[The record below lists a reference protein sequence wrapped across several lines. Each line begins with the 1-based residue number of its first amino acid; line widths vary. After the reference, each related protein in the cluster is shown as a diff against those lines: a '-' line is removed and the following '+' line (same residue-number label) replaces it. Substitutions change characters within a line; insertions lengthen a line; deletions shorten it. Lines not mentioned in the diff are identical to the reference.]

1 MTKGL
6 DSLKNAIKWYEDRF
20 CVSFT
25 PAEIYALYPKE
36 GEYGWPQPW
45 PIPDF
50 AGIYAFLDSNKTIVY
65 IGKASQMGARLSH
78 YFRYGENGKC
88 ILKDKRVDE
97 ISYVQCYF
105 CIPEE
110 PYTCLSLEEYL
121 ISEMNPKYK
130 LNDIIKFILDEK

>member
-65 IGKASQMGARLSH
+65 IGKASQMGARLCH

-88 ILKDKRVDE
+88 ILMDKRIGD
-97 ISYVQCYF
+97 ISYVQCYS
-105 CIPEE
+105 CSPEE
-110 PYTCLSLEEYL
+110 PYACLSLEEYL
-121 ISEMNPKYK
+121 ISEMNPKYNK
-130 LNDIIKFILDEK
+130 IGRTEW

>member
-50 AGIYAFLDSNKTIVY
+50 AGIYDFLDSNKTIVY

-88 ILKDKRVDE
+88 ILMDKRIGD
-97 ISYVQCYF
+97 ISYVQCYS
-105 CIPEE
+105 CSPEE
-110 PYTCLSLEEYL
+110 PYACLSLEEYL
-121 ISEMNPKYK
+121 ISEMNPKYNK
-130 LNDIIKFILDEK
+130 IGRTEW

>member
-20 CVSFT
+20 CVRFT

-65 IGKASQMGARLSH
+65 IGKASQMGARLNH
-78 YFRYGENGKC
+78 YFGYGKNGKC
-88 ILKDKRVDE
+88 ILMDKRIGD
-97 ISYVQCYF
+97 ISYVQCYS
-105 CIPEE
+105 CSPKE
-110 PYTCLSLEEYL
+110 PYACLSLEEYL
-121 ISEMNPKYK
+121 ISEMNPKYNK
-130 LNDIIKFILDEK
+130 IGRTEW

>member
-88 ILKDKRVDE
+88 ILMDKRIGD
-97 ISYVQCYF
+97 ISYVQCYS
-105 CIPEE
+105 CSPEE
-110 PYTCLSLEEYL
+110 P
-121 ISEMNPKYK
+121 
-130 LNDIIKFILDEK
+130 

>member
-88 ILKDKRVDE
+88 ILMDKRIGD
-97 ISYVQCYF
+97 ISYVQCYS
-105 CIPEE
+105 CSPEE
-110 PYTCLSLEEYL
+110 PYACLSLEDYL
-121 ISEMNPKYK
+121 ISEMNPKYNK
-130 LNDIIKFILDEK
+130 IGRTEW

>member
-88 ILKDKRVDE
+88 ILMDKRIGD
-97 ISYVQCYF
+97 ISYVQCYS
-105 CIPEE
+105 CSPEE
-110 PYTCLSLEEYL
+110 PYACLSLEEFN
-121 ISEMNPKYK
+121 IRNES
-130 LNDIIKFILDEK
+130 

>member
-88 ILKDKRVDE
+88 ILMDKRIGD
-97 ISYVQCYF
+97 ISYVQCYS
-105 CIPEE
+105 CSPEE
-110 PYTCLSLEEYL
+110 PYVCLSLEEYL
-121 ISEMNPKYK
+121 ISEMNPKYNK
-130 LNDIIKFILDEK
+130 IGRTEW

>member
-88 ILKDKRVDE
+88 ILMDKRIGD
-97 ISYVQCYF
+97 ISYVQCYS
-105 CIPEE
+105 CSPEE
-110 PYTCLSLEEYL
+110 PYACLSLEEYL
-121 ISEMNPKYK
+121 ISEMNPKYNK
-130 LNDIIKFILDEK
+130 LGRTEW

>member
-6 DSLKNAIKWYEDRF
+6 DCLQNAIKWYEDRF

-25 PAEIYALYPKE
+25 PAEFYALYPKE

-88 ILKDKRVDE
+88 ILMDKRIGD
-97 ISYVQCYF
+97 ISYVQCYS
-105 CIPEE
+105 CSPEE
-110 PYTCLSLEEYL
+110 PYACLSLEEYL
-121 ISEMNPKYK
+121 ISEMNPKYNK
-130 LNDIIKFILDEK
+130 IGRTEW

>member
-50 AGIYAFLDSNKTIVY
+50 AGIYAFLDSNKTIGY
-65 IGKASQMGARLSH
+65 IGIARQMGARLSH

-88 ILKDKRVDE
+88 ILMDKRIGD
-97 ISYVQCYF
+97 ISYVQCYS
-105 CIPEE
+105 CSPEE
-110 PYTCLSLEEYL
+110 PYACLSLEEYL
-121 ISEMNPKYK
+121 ISEMNPKYNK
-130 LNDIIKFILDEK
+130 IGRTEW

>member
-78 YFRYGENGKC
+78 YFRYGGNGKC
-88 ILKDKRVDE
+88 ILMDKRIGD
-97 ISYVQCYF
+97 ISYVQCYS
-105 CIPEE
+105 CSPEE
-110 PYTCLSLEEYL
+110 PYACLSLEEYL
-121 ISEMNPKYK
+121 ISEMNPKYNK
-130 LNDIIKFILDEK
+130 IGRTEW

>member
-88 ILKDKRVDE
+88 ILMDKRIGD
-97 ISYVQCYF
+97 ISYVQCYS
-105 CIPEE
+105 CSPEE
-110 PYTCLSLEEYL
+110 PYACLSLEEYL
-121 ISEMNPKYK
+121 ISEMNPKYNK
-130 LNDIIKFILDEK
+130 IGRTKW

>member
-88 ILKDKRVDE
+88 ILMDKPIGD
-97 ISYVQCYF
+97 ISYVQCYS
-105 CIPEE
+105 CSPEE
-110 PYTCLSLEEYL
+110 PYACLSLEEYL
-121 ISEMNPKYK
+121 ISEMNPKYNK
-130 LNDIIKFILDEK
+130 IGRTEW

>member
-36 GEYGWPQPW
+36 GKYGWPQPW

-88 ILKDKRVDE
+88 ILMDKRIGD
-97 ISYVQCYF
+97 ISYVQCYS
-105 CIPEE
+105 CSPEE
-110 PYTCLSLEEYL
+110 PYACLSLEEYL
-121 ISEMNPKYK
+121 ISEMNPKYNK
-130 LNDIIKFILDEK
+130 IGRTEW

>member
-88 ILKDKRVDE
+88 ILMDKRIGD
-97 ISYVQCYF
+97 ISYVQCYS
-105 CIPEE
+105 CSPEE
-110 PYTCLSLEEYL
+110 PYACLSLEEYL
-121 ISEMNPKYK
+121 TSEMNPKYNK
-130 LNDIIKFILDEK
+130 IGRTEW

>member
-88 ILKDKRVDE
+88 ILMDKRIGD
-97 ISYVQCYF
+97 ISYVQCYS
-105 CIPEE
+105 CSPEE
-110 PYTCLSLEEYL
+110 PYACLSLEEYS
-121 ISEMNPKYK
+121 ISEMNPKYNK
-130 LNDIIKFILDEK
+130 IGRTEW

>member
-36 GEYGWPQPW
+36 GEHGWPQPW
-45 PIPDF
+45 PIPDS

-65 IGKASQMGARLSH
+65 IGKASQMGARLNH
-78 YFRYGENGKC
+78 YFGYGEGGKC

-97 ISYVQCYF
+97 IFYVQCYS

-110 PYTCLSLEEYL
+110 PYTCHSLEEYL
-121 ISEMNPKYK
+121 ISEMNPKYNK
-130 LNDIIKFILDEK
+130 IGRTEW

>member
-25 PAEIYALYPKE
+25 PAENYALYPKE

-88 ILKDKRVDE
+88 ILMDKRIGD
-97 ISYVQCYF
+97 ISYVQCYS
-105 CIPEE
+105 CSPEE
-110 PYTCLSLEEYL
+110 PYACLSLEEYL
-121 ISEMNPKYK
+121 ISEMNPKYNK
-130 LNDIIKFILDEK
+130 IGRTEW

>member
-88 ILKDKRVDE
+88 ILMDKRIGD
-97 ISYVQCYF
+97 ISYVQCYS
-105 CIPEE
+105 CSQEE
-110 PYTCLSLEEYL
+110 PYACLSLEEYL
-121 ISEMNPKYK
+121 ISEMNPKYNK
-130 LNDIIKFILDEK
+130 IGRTEW

>member
-6 DSLKNAIKWYEDRF
+6 DCLKNAIKWYEDRF
-20 CVSFT
+20 CVRFT

-88 ILKDKRVDE
+88 ILMDKRIGD
-97 ISYVQCYF
+97 ISYVQCYS
-105 CIPEE
+105 CSPEE
-110 PYTCLSLEEYL
+110 PYACLSLEEYL
-121 ISEMNPKYK
+121 ISEMNPKYNK
-130 LNDIIKFILDEK
+130 IGRTEW

>member
-88 ILKDKRVDE
+88 ILMDKRIGD
-97 ISYVQCYF
+97 ISYVQCYS
-105 CIPEE
+105 CSPEE
-110 PYTCLSLEEYL
+110 PYACLSLEEFL
-121 ISEMNPKYK
+121 ISEMNPKYNK
-130 LNDIIKFILDEK
+130 IGRTEW

>member
-88 ILKDKRVDE
+88 ILMDKRIGD
-97 ISYVQCYF
+97 ISYVQCYS
-105 CIPEE
+105 CSPEE
-110 PYTCLSLEEYL
+110 PYACLSLEEYL
-121 ISEMNPKYK
+121 ISEMNPKYNK
-130 LNDIIKFILDEK
+130 IGRTEW

>member
-88 ILKDKRVDE
+88 ILMDKRIGD
-97 ISYVQCYF
+97 ISYVQCYSSS
-105 CIPEE
+105 PEE
-110 PYTCLSLEEYL
+110 PYACFSLEEYL
-121 ISEMNPKYK
+121 ISEMNPKYNK
-130 LNDIIKFILDEK
+130 IGRTEW

>member
-6 DSLKNAIKWYEDRF
+6 DSLQNAIKWYEDRF

-88 ILKDKRVDE
+88 ILMDKRIGD
-97 ISYVQCYF
+97 ISYVQCYS
-105 CIPEE
+105 CSPEE
-110 PYTCLSLEEYL
+110 PYACLSLEEYL
-121 ISEMNPKYK
+121 ISEMNPKYNK
-130 LNDIIKFILDEK
+130 IGRTEW